1 MIRAVAGVA
10 LLVAA
15 LAVPRAAQ
23 AQVLIGMLLGDK
35 VASEKFHVGFDFG
48 GNLSFLHGLPGT
60 RPGFGA
66 NVGLFGEYR
75 FAEHAY
81 LHVELVAT
89 AAMGERH
96 IPADQFDP
104 PVEVPPDLTDVLVE
118 RKLNY
123 VALPVLVK
131 GGFFNNRLILAAG
144 LQGMVLTGGRDI
156 YTGTASDELEVV
168 HKRGK
173 DLSRFDAGGLGMV
186 EVKLWPNDPY
196 ALSAVARYYQGF
208 VNVEHQSGR
217 AVFNGTVTVSLM
229 LPLGRPPKCPTCDE
243 PEGTP
248 TEEPAG
254 AVP

>member
-1 MIRAVAGVA
+1 MIRALVGVV
-10 LLVAA
+10 LVVAA
-15 LAVPRAAQ
+15 LAVPRAAD

-48 GNLSFLHGLPGT
+48 GNLSSLYGLPGA

-66 NVGLFGEYR
+66 NIGLFGEYR
-75 FAEHAY
+75 FAERAF

-104 PVEVPPDLTDVLVE
+104 PVDVPPDLTDVLVE
-118 RKLNY
+118 RNLNY

-131 GGFFNNRLILAAG
+131 GGFFDNRLLLALG
-144 LQGMVLTGGRDI
+144 LQGMVLTGARDE
-156 YTGTASDELEVV
+156 YTGTANDDVEVV

-173 DLSRFDAGGLGMV
+173 DLSRFDAGAVGMV
-186 EVKLWPNDPY
+186 EVKLWPRDPY

-208 VNVEHQSGR
+208 VNVEHQTGR
-217 AVFNGTVTVSLM
+217 VVWNGTVTVSLM
-229 LPLGRPPKCPTCDE
+229 LPLGRPPKCPTCDDPPAAPAPAE
-243 PEGTP
+243 P
-248 TEEPAG
+248 
-254 AVP
+254 